1 MTPTTCSPPLLWV
14 SRSLRHLVK
23 ALSVKG
29 FQGSQRIVVNLLR
42 DLKYSC
48 QANQKTRE
56 GGNHPDRD
64 AQFAHI
70 SRAVNAAIAA
80 GEPAIS
86 VDTKKKGVLQRHER
100 SSL

>member
-56 GGNHPDRD
+56 GGNPPGSRRSVRAYQPRSQCRDRRG
-64 AQFAHI
+64 
-70 SRAVNAAIAA
+70 RA
-80 GEPAIS
+80 G
-86 VDTKKKGVLQRHER
+86 DFR
-100 SSL
+100 